1 LRGRTERLCP
11 FGSLEEVEACLEE
24 LSRGD
29 APLVRMLTPRPGQK
43 ERRYAQLLSS
53 EPAEIAAST
62 EDNIPAARAHA
73 VEQPSRLEALENEVA
88 TLKTELQQL
97 REEFTSFRRQFE

>member
-1 LRGRTERLCP
+1 
-11 FGSLEEVEACLEE
+11 
-24 LSRGD
+24 
-29 APLVRMLTPRPGQK
+29 MLTPRPGQK

-97 REEFTSFRRQFE
+97 REEFASFRRQFE